1 MPVYL
6 LIGLPVKAVWWCLSA
21 AVSTTATTTVA
32 LAGTHGTVASGAGHT
47 EAVVG
52 ISKTFSMSPPSNGV
66 DDDDDARATDSPRE
80 GDGEPSMREHVE
92 RMLSGAAENTPPSTF
107 TDRSHDEQEF
117 SPPPPPPPSDEE
129 YDRENVRRKNPKS
142 RNMERHYD
150 NRDRRFENARGD
162 RYRVDRDEL

>member
-21 AVSTTATTTVA
+21 AVTTTATTTVA
-32 LAGTHGTVASGAGHT
+32 LAGAHGTVASGAGHT

-52 ISKTFSMSPPSNGV
+52 IPKTFSMSPPSNGV

-92 RMLSGAAENTPPSTF
+92 RMLSGAAENTPPST

-117 SPPPPPPPSDEE
+117 PPPPPPPSDEE
-129 YDRENVRRKNPKS
+129 DDRENVRRKNPKS
-142 RNMERHYD
+142 RSMEYDYD